1 MKASRAFISTLR
13 EVPSEAE
20 IISHQLMLKAGY
32 IRKVASGI
40 YTYMPLAMRSIQKI
54 INIIREEMNFAGGQ
68 EIILP
73 IIQPAELWQ
82 ESNRWEV
89 YGEEMFRLS
98 DRHGRD
104 FCLGPTHEE
113 IVTDLVRREVN
124 SYKELPL
131 LLYQIQNKYRDE
143 KRPRFGLIRCR
154 EFIMKDLYSFDK
166 TEDDMKETYNIMLE
180 AYKNIFTRCGLTYK
194 IVEADTGAIGGNISH
209 EFMVIAETGESEI
222 VYCENCNYA
231 ANIEKAEAVPQISYT
246 MEPYNIDE
254 VYTPEV
260 NTIEKLSQFLN
271 IEKEKII
278 KSLFYKADENI
289 VCVLLRGDRELN
301 EVKLKNSLNCIYL
314 NMASEEDVKSVV
326 NCEIGYVGPV
336 GLKGIKILAD
346 KEVPYISNAVTGANK
361 DKYHLKNVNP
371 KRDFCI
377 DSLEDL
383 RIADKDDACIKC
395 KSKLQKAKG
404 IEVGQLFQLGTK
416 YSDVLNAGYTEKN
429 GNVNKIYMGCYGIG
443 VGRTLAAAVEQ
454 NNDENGIINPLSIS
468 PYHVILIPI
477 SDKDEVQMRFAKE
490 IYDKLNKEKIEVL
503 FDDRDYRAGVKLN
516 DADLIGI
523 PLKIVVGKKTVENG
537 TVDLVR
543 RDLKSEEKVSVADIV
558 DAVKEIISTNN

>member
-1 MKASRAFISTLR
+1 MRASKAFISTLR
-13 EVPSEAE
+13 EIPSEAE

-32 IRKVASGI
+32 IRKAASGI

-54 INIIREEMNFAGGQ
+54 IDIIRDEMNFAGGQ

-98 DRHGRD
+98 DRHGRE

-113 IVTDLVRREVN
+113 IVTDLVRREVS

-143 KRPRFGLIRCR
+143 KRPRFGLIRGR

-166 TEDDMKETYNIMLE
+166 TEDDMRETYEVMLE
-180 AYKNIFTRCGLTYK
+180 AYKNIFDRCGLSYK

-209 EFMVIAETGESEI
+209 EFMVIAENGESEI
-222 VYCENCNYA
+222 VYCENCSYA
-231 ANIEKAEAVPQISYT
+231 ANTEKAEALPQKFPVE
-246 MEPYNIDE
+246 EPENMSE
-254 VYTPEV
+254 VYTPEI

-271 IEKEKII
+271 IEKERII
-278 KSLFYKADENI
+278 KSLFYKTDADV
-289 VCVLLRGDRELN
+289 VCVLLRGDRDLN
-301 EVKLKNSLNCIYL
+301 EVKLKNSLNCIDI
-314 NMASEEDVKSVV
+314 NMASEEDVKNAV

-346 KEVPYISNAVTGANK
+346 KEVFYTSNAVTGANK
-361 DKYHLKNVNP
+361 DNYHLKNVNP
-371 KRDFCI
+371 KRDFYI

-383 RIADKDDACIKC
+383 RIVGEGDECTKC
-395 KSKLQKAKG
+395 SSKLHKAKG

-416 YSDVLNAGYTEKN
+416 YSDALDAGYTDKN
-429 GNVNKIYMGCYGIG
+429 GNVNTIYMGCYGIG
-443 VGRTLAAAVEQ
+443 VGRTLAAVIEQ

-468 PYHVILIPI
+468 PYHVILLPI
-477 SDKDEVQMRFAKE
+477 SDKDEIQMRYAEE
-490 IYDKLNKEKIEVL
+490 IYHKLTKEKIEVL
-503 FDDRDYRAGVKLN
+503 FDDRDFRAGVKLN

-523 PLKIVVGKKTVENG
+523 PIKIVVGKKTVENG
-537 TVDLVR
+537 TVDLVKR
-543 RDLKSEEKVSVADIV
+543 GLGTEEEVSVSDIV
-558 DAVKEIISTNN
+558 GVVKEIISNSN